1 MELLKLLKDE
11 WSVISQAP
19 YVFFVFGVMCF
30 ALGYAAAKWFYAS
43 VIASLNGRIEL
54 KQDQAETY
62 KEEAL
67 RNAEKA
73 REFATAKPPELRQKT
88 LDFVKR
94 LKDFLD
100 RHERMQQTE
109 MAYRQQDMRLAGSD
123 KDEMIRRFDHHAQ
136 KSQQSHSE
144 KMAAYDREFKTDAI
158 ILRDELRS
166 RLKDYQPETNGL
178 QRSYENAVNDFGLR
192 YVANDLEK
200 MAKLI
205 Q

>member
-1 MELLKLLKDE
+1 M
-11 WSVISQAP
+11 
-19 YVFFVFGVMCF
+19 FTVFGVMCF

-43 VIASLNGRIEL
+43 VIASLKGRIEL
-54 KQDQAETY
+54 KHEQAETY

-100 RHERMQQTE
+100 QHQRMELTE
-109 MAYRQQDMRLAGSD
+109 MAYREQDMLLAGSD
-123 KDEMIRRFDHHAQ
+123 REELTRRFKHHGQ
-136 KSQQSHSE
+136 RSWQSHSE

-166 RLKDYQPETNGL
+166 RLKDYKPDTNGL
-178 QRSYENAVNDFGLR
+178 QRSYENAVNDFGWR